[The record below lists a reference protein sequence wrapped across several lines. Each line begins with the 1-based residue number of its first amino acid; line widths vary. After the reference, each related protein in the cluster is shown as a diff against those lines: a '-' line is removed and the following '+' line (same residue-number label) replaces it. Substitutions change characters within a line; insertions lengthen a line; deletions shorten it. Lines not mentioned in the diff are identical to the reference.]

1 MKKLLL
7 ITIASF
13 FGAILQTHAQTVEE
27 CATGIIHERLME
39 NDSEYANTIA
49 KNNALI
55 KLITETQTR
64 GTNAPILEIPVV
76 VHIVHTGQSEGSGA
90 NISMTQI
97 NSAIDRMNNRYRNV
111 HGPSVDT
118 EIEFVLAQRDPNG
131 NATTGVV
138 RVDGSGVP
146 NYSADLKYSQK
157 F

>member
-76 VHIVHTGQSEGSGA
+76 VHLVHTGQTEGSGA

-97 NSAIDRMNNRYRNV
+97 NFDIIVCRVIFYTAISGRFNNFGNGIVPEQLVVALVAGV
-111 HGPSVDT
+111 HVQV
-118 EIEFVLAQRDPNG
+118 IF
-131 NATTGVV
+131 
-138 RVDGSGVP
+138 
-146 NYSADLKYSQK
+146 
-157 F
+157 